1 MELQETLESVIGA
14 TYNYFELLEA
24 YCFAF
29 QPNMYYNGKVV
40 ARYNKLLSK
49 HGLQLTAKQPDG
61 YVYIIKKG
69 N

>member
-1 MELQETLESVIGA
+1 MKLQDVLESVIGA
-14 TYNYFELLEA
+14 TTRYWDLLDDSFYA
-24 YCFAF
+24 L

-40 ARYNKLLSK
+40 ARYNKLLNK

-69 N
+69 T